1 MNQKTFVTFF
11 EKYKSEVKRGGGVSR
26 KHFRAA
32 INSKPFRNWIR
43 SHQQTRSKDNLRSYW
58 PFHYHS
64 ITIDAVTMFGP
75 NPGLIFITCNF
86 DFNNITMSRAVF
98 IRGDSIGVLFTL
110 KSKQTGKIYVVYVK
124 QPRNAV
130 GCGDFIEIPAGMMDG
145 KTGTLA
151 SQGVAAKEIW
161 EELGFFIE
169 KGDLIFLG
177 EMYPSPGGCDE
188 LITLFSVVLE
198 ANEDYI
204 QSLIGRKTGEYNSD
218 EQITLGVIELSE
230 FKHMCAYGRCKD
242 AKAMSAFFLIE
253 QKKIELTP
261 TRFVGPTLESLTP
274 HQTLDEPETPRPILQ
289 IPEAPT
295 VHRRSR
301 SGTRGTRST

>member
-1 MNQKTFVTFF
+1 MNQKVIFTIF
-11 EKYKSEVKRGGGVSR
+11 EKYKVEIKRGGGVSR

-32 INSKPFRNWIR
+32 INSKPFYNWIR
-43 SHQQTRSKDNLRSYW
+43 SHQQTRSRDNLRSYW

-75 NPGLIFITCNF
+75 NPGLIHITC
-86 DFNNITMSRAVF
+86 DVTFNGVRSNRVVF
-98 IRGDSIGVLFTL
+98 IRGNSIGVLFTL

-124 QPRNAV
+124 QPRNATGFGSFV
-130 GCGDFIEIPAGMMDG
+130 EIPAGMMDG

-161 EELGFFIE
+161 EELGIFIE
-169 KGDLIFLG
+169 KGDLILLG

-188 LITLFSVVLE
+188 SITLFSVVLE

-230 FKHMCAYGRCKD
+230 FKNMCAYGRCKD
-242 AKAMSAFFLIE
+242 AKAMSAFFLID

-261 TRFVGPTLESLTP
+261 TRFIGPSLESETP
-274 HQTLDEPETPRPILQ
+274 HQTLDEPETPRPTLQ
-289 IPEAPT
+289 IPNAPT

-301 SGTRGTRST
+301 SGTRSST